1 MYDPT
6 VDALACSSPK
16 AVLYMPC
23 IVQGVCIGTLQLTNK
38 LSGGNL
44 NSEKKQKRASL
55 EERHIYPQF
64 SDADCILASVFC
76 AQFGS
81 CLSAVQSQQRH
92 AAREALMGRL
102 LDSSARLRTAV
113 LGDGGLRCAA
123 VCAATAGSSA
133 TTAAT
138 TATSAATA
146 GANSSITGGGSSNS
160 GGSSSSGSGSSVDP
174 LFVVAQLEEL
184 GRATLRA
191 RVKVFIVQASASY
204 YHRVYTQSLKLL
216 CYCTLR

>member
-1 MYDPT
+1 MYDPA

-44 NSEKKQKRASL
+44 NNSDTKHKRASS
-55 EERHIYPQF
+55 EARHIYPQF
-64 SDADCILASVFC
+64 CDADCILASLLV

-92 AAREALMGRL
+92 AAREALMSRL

-123 VCAATAGSSA
+123 VCAAAASSSA
-133 TTAAT
+133 STASTAAA
-138 TATSAATA
+138 TATSAA
-146 GANSSITGGGSSNS
+146 GAITSATGSVTGGN
-160 GGSSSSGSGSSVDP
+160 GSGTSSSSVDP

-191 RVKVFIVQASASY
+191 RVKAFIVQVRTLPYSA
-204 YHRVYTQSLKLL
+204 
-216 CYCTLR
+216 

>member
-123 VCAATAGSSA
+123 VCAATASSSA
-133 TTAAT
+133 STVTTAA
-138 TATSAATA
+138 A
-146 GANSSITGGGSSNS
+146 GANISIT
-160 GGSSSSGSGSSVDP
+160 GSSSSGSGSSSSSGSSVDP

-184 GRATLRA
+184 GSATLRA
-191 RVKVFIVQASASY
+191 RVKVFIVQVS
-204 YHRVYTQSLKLL
+204 T
-216 CYCTLR
+216 

>member
-44 NSEKKQKRASL
+44 NSEKKQKRASS

-138 TATSAATA
+138 TATTAATVT
-146 GANSSITGGGSSNS
+146 GANSSVTGSNSSSS
-160 GGSSSSGSGSSVDP
+160 GGSSSSGNGSSSVDP

-191 RVKVFIVQASASY
+191 RVKVFIVQVSASNI
-204 YHRVYTQSLKLL
+204 VIECYTQSLNML
-216 CYCTLR
+216 